1 MAKFTILQSVLL
13 AALSLNALVSAQLG
27 PVLGGG
33 SGAPCARNYTVQAG
47 DFCDAISA
55 RRTCP
60 RMYQLATVNSA
71 IIDPTCSNLFVGEVI
86 CLGLV
91 GQDCTTVAVVQ
102 SGSGCADIA
111 AQANITTPV
120 LLANNPNVDAD
131 CTNIYPARFVLCVA
145 PAADL
150 LDETK

>member
-1 MAKFTILQSVLL
+1 MAKFTSLQSVLL
-13 AALSLNALVSAQLG
+13 AALSLNALVSAQG
-27 PVLGGG
+27 TIGA
-33 SGAPCARNYTVQAG
+33 APCARNYTVQAG

-55 RRTCP
+55 AQNVST
-60 RMYQLATVNSA
+60 YQLATVNSA

-131 CTNIYPARFVLCVA
+131 CTNIYPGEVLCVA
-145 PAADL
+145 PAAGSA
-150 LDETK
+150 